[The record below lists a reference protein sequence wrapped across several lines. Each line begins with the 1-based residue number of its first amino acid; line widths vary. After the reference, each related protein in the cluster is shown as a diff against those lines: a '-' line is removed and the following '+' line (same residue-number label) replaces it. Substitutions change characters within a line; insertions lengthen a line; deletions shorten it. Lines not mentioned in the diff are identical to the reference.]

1 MHLAAMLALGL
12 GLPAAQT
19 PPKPT
24 PPSPPAAL
32 RVVWQHDLALPEGVP
47 ENSKGA
53 PRLAAGDSFYFLN
66 SEVLGLTAYAADDG
80 HEAWTSGHVSPLPSV
95 PFGKHVAIASQGAV
109 IVLDQATGA
118 VAWQVNVPG
127 DPQALFAFGDR
138 VGVVVGKEVLS
149 WSGPGDPTRTNLGA
163 EAATRVVVHKGVLY
177 VGLAEPALLA
187 ADAATGT
194 VRWRIPLPA
203 RPQSLTASDDL
214 LYLGAEDTR
223 IYFYRTTGDPKWV
236 KRRLL
241 VATRGDPAVDER
253 FVYFTFQDNTI
264 RAFDRKGGSE
274 RWSKELGSRP
284 KSGPIVLGSTLAVAL
299 ETGAVVELTPKSGQ
313 ILVPAEPPGLAEAR
327 LQSVA
332 VNADRSRLFTMAT
345 KKDDSRIIVAWGHP
359 AAK

>member
-1 MHLAAMLALGL
+1 MLLAAVLAQGL
-12 GLPAAQT
+12 ALPAAQT
-19 PPKPT
+19 PPKPA
-24 PPSPPAAL
+24 PASLAPAL
-32 RVVWQHDLALPEGVP
+32 HVVWQHDLTLPEAVP

-53 PRLAAGDSFYFLN
+53 PRLSAGDSFYFLN

-80 HEAWTSGHVSPLPSV
+80 HEAWTSGHVSTLPSV
-95 PFGKHVAIASQGAV
+95 PFGKHVAVASKGAL

-118 VAWQVNVPG
+118 VVWQVNVPG
-127 DPQALFAFGDR
+127 EPLSLFAFGDR
-138 VGVVVGKEVLS
+138 VGVVVGKEILS
-149 WSGPGDPTRTNLGA
+149 WAGPGNPTRTSLGA
-163 EAATRVVVHKGVLY
+163 EAATRVVVRKGVLY

-187 ADAATGT
+187 ADATTGA

-203 RPQSLTASDDL
+203 RPQTLAASDDL

-253 FVYFTFQDNTI
+253 FVYFTFQDNSI

-274 RWSKELGSRP
+274 QWSKELGSRP
-284 KSGPIVLGSTLAVAL
+284 KSGPMILGSTLAVAL
-299 ETGAVVELTPKSGQ
+299 ETGAIVELTPKTGQ
-313 ILVPAEPPGLAEAR
+313 ILVPTEPPGLAEAR

-332 VNADRSRLFTMAT
+332 LNADRSRLFTMAT
-345 KKDDSRIIVAWGHP
+345 KKDESRIIVAWGHP
-359 AAK
+359 VAK